1 MRYAWSALFLAYVLQ
16 IIGVCV
22 IYGSFA
28 WLPIALFP
36 AATAIALV
44 RRQSWAKAAAF
55 VTSIMAITSWS
66 IALRASAY
74 DSTFHIDA
82 ALTALVW
89 LTTAILC
96 PIAVRRIVDREDVE
110 HGALTTQN

>member
-1 MRYAWSALFLAYVLQ
+1 MRYAWSALLLAYVLQ
-16 IIGVCV
+16 IIWVCV
-22 IYGSFA
+22 VDGSFI

-44 RRQSWAKAAAF
+44 RRQSWAKAAAL
-55 VTSIMAITSWS
+55 VSSIMAVTSWS

-89 LTTAILC
+89 LTTSILC

-110 HGALTTQN
+110 PGDLSAQS